1 MNKFQKFSELSRA
14 KVNLTLHLLGRR
26 SDGYHYLDSLVAFPS
41 VGDQITVELA
51 DRINLKIVGRLAEK
65 LSVNDNLILRSINY
79 LNHHGRGVSIILDKD
94 IPVSAG
100 LGGGS
105 SNSAV
110 VLKMLSKL
118 WNQPLPSIKKQ
129 ILLGADVPVCM
140 SWDLQRMQ
148 GIGEKIV
155 KIKEPS
161 SIWIVL
167 VNLGD
172 QVSTGLVFNS
182 VESYNNDGLGIL
194 PVFYNKEVFIK
205 FLLSKRNDLET
216 SAIKLFPQIKNLLDA
231 LKQNPGCSISRMSG
245 SGATCFGLFF
255 KKTDAIKTSKDL
267 IREFPKAWIRV
278 AKLFS

>member
-105 SNSAV
+105 SN
-110 VLKMLSKL
+110 
-118 WNQPLPSIKKQ
+118 
-129 ILLGADVPVCM
+129 
-140 SWDLQRMQ
+140 
-148 GIGEKIV
+148 
-155 KIKEPS
+155 
-161 SIWIVL
+161 
-167 VNLGD
+167 
-172 QVSTGLVFNS
+172 
-182 VESYNNDGLGIL
+182 
-194 PVFYNKEVFIK
+194 
-205 FLLSKRNDLET
+205 
-216 SAIKLFPQIKNLLDA
+216 
-231 LKQNPGCSISRMSG
+231 
-245 SGATCFGLFF
+245 
-255 KKTDAIKTSKDL
+255 
-267 IREFPKAWIRV
+267 
-278 AKLFS
+278 